1 MNEVNGSHICCFTT
15 LRVLRGKASVAIWH
29 LRSKIVSRS
38 KGQSVV
44 AAAAYR
50 AGERLYDERYG
61 QTHDYT
67 RKVVSH
73 REIMLPEGA
82 PDRLLD
88 RATLWNEVEAS
99 ERRKDA
105 QLAREIEVALPRELT
120 PEQRLELVRQFIG
133 EQFVSRG
140 MIADFAIHAPC
151 ASDGGEAPHAHIL
164 LTMREVGPQ
173 GFGRKQTEWNSR
185 TLFESWREAWE
196 TTVNTRLAE
205 LGHEARIDRRSYR
218 DRGLDMEPSLHEGA
232 SYSQR
237 RRMRQADPGALGPQT
252 RRTVENEARK
262 SRNRQKIAAEPAH
275 ILADLTHYAS
285 TFTKED
291 VERAVKRFTGN
302 RDEVLVAAVFEV
314 AGVRRLGLDL
324 NGHERFSTE
333 AVIHDERQILAIA
346 DRLAELRQPATRVID
361 PGTIRAEV
369 SGAGL
374 SAEQVDAVV
383 HLTRPERIALVSGV
397 AGAGKTTMLRTAVAA
412 WEGAGFQVQGVALA
426 AQAAKMLRDDTGI
439 PSGTVARLLKR
450 LDEGEE
456 RLGRSSVVVLDEAA
470 MLHSQDMAS
479 LLRHVESAGAKIVMV
494 GDAEQIQA
502 VQAGAPFRALEAR
515 LGAVRMKDSRRQKDQ
530 GDRAAT
536 VKMGAG
542 KTRLGL
548 DHYRA
553 KGSIA
558 ASETRSD
565 MLAEI
570 VRGYLADALVRGHD
584 QTLLLAHRRKD
595 VRELNDLVRQA
606 LLKSGEVKE
615 GNQYTVTEMVSDRT
629 VTGQTR
635 MRTAQREFGVGD
647 RVLFRQNSK
656 ALGVE
661 NGSVGTVVATHDGAL
676 DVRMGQDI
684 KRVDLAEYSQL
695 DHAYARTLHKG
706 QGATAERVH
715 GVFSGSMDRNLA
727 YVLLTRH
734 RESVR
739 AYWNTEEAIS
749 WERLAGRLVRS
760 GGKDMA
766 SDYAEARRI
775 AAEQFDQESEA
786 ARDQAHRTRLGAFL
800 HAAKSV
806 VGADHAQQARDAAA
820 QRAREDA
827 DRLAAE
833 ERLRKQQEQQRQ
845 RAIQQHLEDLR
856 QAVPQDLKP
865 LCALIVGRKHE
876 KAVLEYLGSG
886 RENPDGKW
894 LALNHLTDD
903 MGLIQSE
910 WQYSALRRLA
920 MASIS
925 DAPGRRGEAVNCVA
939 YSLTVIARR
948 MNGYDHEN
956 GQKHRWEDSPNALHT
971 YLWQA
976 VERHNQ
982 ENPKNRINL
991 DLLTGEAGER
1001 WQREKERRAARRVN
1015 YNRGQDFEPGF

>member
-1 MNEVNGSHICCFTT
+1 M
-15 LRVLRGKASVAIWH
+15 AIWH
-29 LRSKIVSRS
+29 LRSKVVSRS

-44 AAAAYR
+44 ASAAYR
-50 AGERLYDERYG
+50 AGEQLHDERYG

-88 RATLWNEVEAS
+88 RATLWNEVEAG

-120 PEQRLELVRQFIG
+120 TEQRLELVRQFIG

-140 MIADFAIHAPC
+140 MIADFAIHAPR
-151 ASDGGEAPHAHIL
+151 ASDGSEAPHAHIL

-218 DRGLDMEPSLHEGA
+218 ERGLDMEPSLHEGA

-237 RRMRQADPGALGPQT
+237 RRMRQADPQALGPQT
-252 RRTVENEARK
+252 RRTIENEARK
-262 SRNRQKIAAEPAH
+262 NRNRQKIAADPAH

-291 VERAVKRFTGN
+291 VERAVKRFTGDQ
-302 RDEVLVAAVFEV
+302 DEVLVAAVFGV

-324 NGHERFSTE
+324 DGHERFSTE
-333 AVIHDERQILAIA
+333 AVIQDERQILAIA

-361 PGTIRAEV
+361 PVTIRAEM

-374 SAEQVDAVV
+374 SAEQADAVV

-426 AQAAKMLRDDTGI
+426 AQAAKVLRDDTGI

-456 RLGRSSVVVLDEAA
+456 CLGRSSVVVLDEGA

-536 VKMGAG
+536 VNMGAG

-553 KGSIA
+553 KGSVT

-584 QTLLLAHRRKD
+584 RTLLLAHRRKD

-615 GNQYTVTEMVSDRT
+615 GHQYTVTEMVSDRT
-629 VTGQTR
+629 VAGQTR

-661 NGSVGTVVATHDGAL
+661 NGSVGTVVATYDGAL

-684 KRVDLAEYSQL
+684 KRVNLAEYSQL

-739 AYWNTEEAIS
+739 AYWNTEEDIS
-749 WERLAGRLVRS
+749 WERLAERLVRS

-766 SDYAEARRI
+766 SDYAVARRI

-786 ARDQAHRTRLGAFL
+786 ARDQARRTRLGAFL
-800 HAAKSV
+800 HAAKSA
-806 VGADHAQQARDAAA
+806 VGADRAQQARDAAA

-827 DRLAAE
+827 ERQAE
-833 ERLRKQQEQQRQ
+833 QERQ
-845 RAIQQHLEDLR
+845 RVLRAEQERQARARELADLR
-856 QAVPQDLKP
+856 AEVP
-865 LCALIVGRKHE
+865 
-876 KAVLEYLGSG
+876 S
-886 RENPDGKW
+886 
-894 LALNHLTDD
+894 HLTAVASLVAGEKSEPFVLRCLREAQISPSNYVTAFLHLVQD
-903 MGLIQSE
+903 MGRLETSS
-910 WQYSALRRLA
+910 QYDGLRYLA
-920 MASIS
+920 RRAIEN
-925 DAPGRRGEAVNCVA
+925 APKEGFDVLQGVANRIVAVR
-939 YSLTVIARR
+939 RR
-948 MNGYDHEN
+948 MNGYDYE
-956 GQKHRWEDSPNALHT
+956 HRREMRWQDSPNSLLSE
-971 YLWQA
+971 LWYAVRDHNRMNRDQA
-976 VERHNQ
+976 
-982 ENPKNRINL
+982 INL
-991 DLLTGEAGER
+991 DRLEGEAAQHWQGEKVK
-1001 WQREKERRAARRVN
+1001 QAERSRN
-1015 YNRGQDFEPGF
+1015 TSRGHDNSPGF

>member
-1 MNEVNGSHICCFTT
+1 M
-15 LRVLRGKASVAIWH
+15 AIWH
-29 LRSKIVSRS
+29 LETKIVSRA

-50 AGERLYDERYG
+50 AGERLQDQRYVV
-61 QTHDYT
+61 THDYT
-67 RKVVSH
+67 RKAVAH
-73 REIMLPEGA
+73 REIMLPAGA
-82 PDRLLD
+82 PERFLD
-88 RATLWNEVEAS
+88 RGTLWNEVEAV

-105 QLAREIEVALPRELT
+105 QLAREIEVALPRELP
-120 PEQRLELVRQFIG
+120 PEQRLELVRQYVG
-133 EQFVSRG
+133 EQFVARG
-140 MIADFAIHAPC
+140 MIADFAIHEPV
-151 ASDGGEAPHAHIL
+151 ASDGEVAPHAHIL
-164 LTMREVGPQ
+164 LTMREVGPD
-173 GFGRKQTEWNSR
+173 GFGLKRPEWNDR
-185 TLFESWREAWE
+185 KLHESWREAWE
-196 TTVNTRLAE
+196 ITVNTHLARF
-205 LGHEARIDRRSYR
+205 GHEARIDRRSYQA
-218 DRGLDMEPSLHEGA
+218 RGLGLEPSLKEGGA
-232 SYSQR
+232 GYQQR
-237 RRMRQADPGALGPQT
+237 RSGLSVPQT
-252 RRTVENEARK
+252 ALIAENEARRE
-262 SRNRQKIAAEPAH
+262 RNRATIEANPGRLVAE
-275 ILADLTHYAS
+275 LTHHAS
-285 TFTKED
+285 TFTRAD
-291 VERAVKRFTGN
+291 VERAIVRHTG
-302 RDEVLVAAVFEV
+302 RPGGALVDAVMGVSE
-314 AGVRRLGLDL
+314 VRRLGVDL
-324 NGHERFSTE
+324 NGDERFSTE
-333 AVIHDERQILAIA
+333 AVIDAERRLLASA
-346 DRLAELRQPATRVID
+346 DRLA
-361 PGTIRAEV
+361 
-369 SGAGL
+369 GL
-374 SAEQVDAVV
+374 SQEAAQHIDGAAIREEMRHAGRSDEQADAVV
-383 HLTRPERIALVSGV
+383 HLTRPERIAIVSGV
-397 AGAGKTTMLRTAVAA
+397 AGAGKTTMLRSAVAA
-412 WEGAGFQVQGVALA
+412 WQGAGLTVQGVALA
-426 AQAAKMLRDDTGI
+426 AQAAAVLREDTGL
-439 PSGTVARLLKR
+439 PSGTVTRLLARLDAG
-450 LDEGEE
+450 DEQ
-456 RLGRSSVVVLDEAA
+456 LGPQSVVVLDEAG
-470 MLHSQDMAS
+470 MLHSGDMAR
-479 LLRHVESAGAKIVMV
+479 LLEHVERSGAKIVMA

-515 LGAVRMKDSRRQKDQ
+515 LGAVRLTDARRQRDQ

-536 VKMGAG
+536 VTMGAG
-542 KTRLGL
+542 RTRQGL
-548 DHYRA
+548 NHYRTT
-553 KGSIA
+553 GRIA
-558 ASETRSD
+558 ASPTRDD
-565 MLAEI
+565 MLQNI
-570 VRGYLADALVRGHD
+570 VNGYLSDARAIGHE
-584 QTLLLAHRRKD
+584 QTLLLAHRRRD
-595 VRELNDLVRQA
+595 VRELNDLVREALRQA
-606 LLKSGEVKE
+606 GEITGGRE
-615 GNQYTVTEMVSDRT
+615 YTVTDRNASGHARS
-629 VTGQTR
+629 VR
-635 MRTAQREFGVGD
+635 REFGTGD
-647 RVLFRQNSK
+647 RLLFRQNRR

-661 NGSVGTVVATHDGAL
+661 NGSVGTVVATHDEAL
-676 DVRMGQDI
+676 DVQVGETV
-684 KRVDLAEYSQL
+684 KRVNIAEYSHI

-715 GVFSGSMDRNLA
+715 GVLSGSMDRNLS
-727 YVLLTRH
+727 YVLLSRH

-739 AYWNTEEAIS
+739 AYWNTVDEVS
-749 WERLAGRLVRS
+749 WEKLSERLVRA

-775 AAEQFDQESEA
+775 AADQFEHESQQEREA
-786 ARDQAHRTRLGAFL
+786 ARKTRLGAVL
-800 HAAKSV
+800 HSMRNALGK
-806 VGADHAQQARDAAA
+806 DRAQQARDAAA

-833 ERLRKQQEQQRQ
+833 ERLRKQQEKQRQ

-910 WQYSALRRLA
+910 WQYSTLRRLA